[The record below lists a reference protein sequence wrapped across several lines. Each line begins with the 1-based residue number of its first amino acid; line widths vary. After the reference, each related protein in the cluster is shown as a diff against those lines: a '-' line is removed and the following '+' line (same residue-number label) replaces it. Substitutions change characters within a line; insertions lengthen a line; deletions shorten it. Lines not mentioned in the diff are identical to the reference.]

1 MSAKSICRACRLP
14 LILLSALGAGQVP
27 WAAGQLDSPE
37 ASVRRDALIRY
48 ARRGPDAVPR
58 LTMALSD
65 EDMLVR
71 RAAVI
76 RMAQLG
82 EAALPGLRKALGNED
97 VLVRRNAALS
107 LGQLGTDALPL
118 MERAL
123 RDEDPLVRQA
133 AVIALL
139 SVRPRSASVLAV
151 IRKASN
157 DPSPAVLA
165 AVSTALQDYLEVTW
179 EMRLPSDGWKFIR
192 DPDGVGEQAGWYAPG
207 FDDSAWGDIGI
218 GLAWGSFGHQGYIG
232 NGWYRRTIDLPAN
245 PGAEGAFIRFGGV
258 DECARIWVNGLFVGE
273 HNIGPSG
280 WDKPF
285 QIDVSNAIKWGEAN
299 QITVLAWNTAAAGG
313 IWQPVHL
320 MAATGFK

>member
-1 MSAKSICRACRLP
+1 MSAGSICRACRLP
-14 LILLSALGAGQVP
+14 LILLVALGGAQAP
-27 WAAGQLDSPE
+27 WAAGQLDSPH
-37 ASVRRDALIRY
+37 ASVRRDSLIRH
-48 ARRGPDAVPR
+48 ARRGPEAMPR
-58 LTMALSD
+58 LILALGD

-71 RAAVI
+71 RTAVTLLA
-76 RMAQLG
+76 RLG
-82 EAALPGLRKALGNED
+82 ETGLPGLRRALTNDD
-97 VLVRRNAALS
+97 VLVRRNAALC
-107 LGQLGTDALPL
+107 LGPLGSEALPL

-123 RDEDPLVRQA
+123 RDGDPLVRQA
-133 AVIALL
+133 AVMALL
-139 SVRPRSASVLAV
+139 SVRPRSPEILATL
-151 IRKASN
+151 RTASN

-179 EMRLPSDGWKFIR
+179 EMRLPGDGWKFMR
-192 DPDGVGEQAGWYAPG
+192 DPDGIGEQAAWYATG

-232 NGWYRRTIDLPAN
+232 NGWYRRSIDLPAN
-245 PGAEGAFIRFGGV
+245 PGAEGAFMRFGGV
-258 DECARIWVNGLFVGE
+258 DECARVWLNGVFVGE
-273 HNIGPSG
+273 HNMGPSG